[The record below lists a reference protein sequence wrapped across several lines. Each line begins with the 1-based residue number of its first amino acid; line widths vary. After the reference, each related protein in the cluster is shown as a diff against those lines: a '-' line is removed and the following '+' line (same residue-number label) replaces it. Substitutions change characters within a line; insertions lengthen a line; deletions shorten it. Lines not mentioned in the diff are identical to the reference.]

1 MENLFWQVGLA
12 VGQLLGVALI
22 LKIIISEIKN
32 EIKDIRNEIKDILE
46 KHYELRE
53 EVAREYLKKDDFLAF
68 NNKLEAE
75 IKNML
80 KDILRRIKDDW
91 KTSKRSYNK
100 ISC

>member
-1 MENLFWQVGLA
+1 
-12 VGQLLGVALI
+12 
-22 LKIIISEIKN
+22 
-32 EIKDIRNEIKDILE
+32 
-46 KHYELRE
+46 
-53 EVAREYLKKDDFLAF
+53 LAF

-91 KTSKRSYNK
+91 KANKRSYNK

>member
-1 MENLFWQVGLA
+1 MENLFWQIGLA

-53 EVAREYLKKDDFLAF
+53 EITKEYLRKDDFLAF

-75 IKNML
+75 IK
-80 KDILRRIKDDW
+80 KRRIKDD
-91 KTSKRSYNK
+91 
-100 ISC
+100 